1 MEAELEYVKR
11 YKDSQT
17 QTRAFRH
24 DIANQLT
31 LTNMLMENGK
41 LDEAKEHLQELLGNV
56 QALSPRFVTGDEM
69 LDCIVSMKAEKME
82 EHGIAFT
89 LDGIV
94 DGGLGMKPMDLCAV
108 FANALDNAIEAART
122 TDPSMKPCISMQLRR
137 TPQFFVIK
145 ITNSAK
151 GKIDVEKLFAME
163 GYTTKRDAR
172 DHGLGLRNI
181 HQHVEAYDGMIK
193 AESAEDTFAL
203 SIMIPKR
210 DGTEDA
216 NKGKN
221 AKKEKKY
228 A

>member
-1 MEAELEYVKR
+1 MHELIISSEPGLLKQRTYLFFNEMDFILIMFIVLMISACFFGR
-11 YKDSQT
+11 QVVI
-17 QTRAFRH
+17 TRKMV
-24 DIANQLT
+24 IA
-31 LTNMLMENGK
+31 
-41 LDEAKEHLQELLGNV
+41 
-56 QALSPRFVTGDEM
+56 
-69 LDCIVSMKAEKME
+69 SM
-82 EHGIAFT
+82 
-89 LDGIV
+89 GIV
-94 DGGLGMKPMDLCAV
+94 LIEPVITVLRERFMKQDPL
-108 FANALDNAIEAART
+108 IGEA
-122 TDPSMKPCISMQLRR
+122 MQLRR

-172 DHGLGLRNI
+172 DHGFGLRNI

-210 DGTEDA
+210 DGKEDA